1 MSRFTTQLRF
11 MLETQNHMEHTGN
24 ASDIDDVIENTREW
38 LFNFTYPV
46 SELTESE
53 KVHLEKHIM
62 LHYYTREIGFETF
75 GLFKAKLQSK
85 LWDIMPLYNKLYAL
99 EHKNLDF
106 FNDVDYSKKFDG
118 TVEQDGT
125 TNERNGKVEHTNS
138 GKENTITTGSIK
150 DQNGGQV
157 VDTNVTSNGYT
168 DTNSGDD
175 RTIFSDTPQSEIDI
189 DNDNAYVTNVTKNQ
203 KGTSL
208 ERVYDDL
215 TQENTRE
222 DTSNSERTFN
232 NYKVE
237 NENNKKLTDLFTSLI
252 DTIDKTDTTHN
263 IERVF
268 GNMGNNLDKFIKY
281 RDNVMNLELRI
292 INELDELFMQLWY

>member
-1 MSRFTTQLRF
+1 MSRFTTELRF
-11 MLETQNHMEHTGN
+11 MLETQNDLQHTAN
-24 ASDIDDVIENTREW
+24 ASDVMTVINNTRGW
-38 LFNFTYPV
+38 LFDFDYP
-46 SELTESE
+46 STELTEAE
-53 KVHLEKHIM
+53 KEHLEKNFM
-62 LHYYTREIGFETF
+62 LQYYTREIGFETF
-75 GLFKAKLQSK
+75 GLFKNKLQAKLW
-85 LWDIMPLYNKLYAL
+85 LIMPYYNKLYAL

-106 FNDVDYSKKFDG
+106 FDDVDYTKKFDG

-168 DTNSGDD
+168 DENSGDD

-189 DNDNAYVTNVTKNQ
+189 DDNNAYVTQVTKNQ
-203 KGTSL
+203 KGTSI
-208 ERVYDDL
+208 ERTYNDL
-215 TQENTRE
+215 TTENTRE

-237 NENNKKLTDLFTSLI
+237 NENNKKLTDLFTALV

-263 IERVF
+263 LERVF
-268 GNMGNNLDKFIKY
+268 GNMGNNIDKFIKY
-281 RDNVMNLELRI
+281 RDNVMNLEQRI
-292 INELDELFMQLWY
+292 INDCSDLFMGLWY

>member
-11 MLETQNHMEHTGN
+11 MLETQNQMEHTGN
-24 ASDIDDVIENTREW
+24 ASDIDEVIDNTREW
-38 LFNFTYPV
+38 LFNFTYPS
-46 SELTESE
+46 SELTDSE
-53 KVHLEKHIM
+53 KAHLEKHIM

-106 FNDVDYSKKFDG
+106 FNDVDYSKQFDG

-125 TNERNGKVEHTNS
+125 TNERNGKIEHTNS
-138 GKENTITTGSIK
+138 GKENTTTTGSIK

-175 RTIFSDTPQSEIDI
+175 RTIFSDTPQSEVDI

-292 INELDELFMQLWY
+292 INDLDELFMQLWY

>member
-1 MSRFTTQLRF
+1 MSKYTTELRF
-11 MLETQNHMEHTGN
+11 MLETQNSMVESGK
-24 ASDIDDVIENTREW
+24 ASDVNTVIANTRSW
-38 LFNFTYPV
+38 LFDFNYP
-46 SELTESE
+46 STELSNAE
-53 KVHLEKHIM
+53 KEHLEKHIM
-62 LHYYTREIGFETF
+62 LHFYTREIGFETF
-75 GLFKAKLQSK
+75 GLFKVKLQSK
-85 LWDIMPLYNKLYAL
+85 LWDIMPTYEKLYGL
-99 EHKNLDF
+99 EHRNLEF

-125 TNERNGKVEHTNS
+125 TNERNGQVEHTNS

-168 DTNSGDD
+168 DENSGDD
-175 RTIFSDTPQSEIDI
+175 RTLFSDTPQNEIDI
-189 DNDNAYVTNVTKNQ
+189 DTGNAYVTNVTKNE
-203 KGTSL
+203 KGTST
-208 ERVYDDL
+208 ERTYNDL

-237 NENNKKLTDLFTSLI
+237 NENNKKLTDVFTALI

-263 IERVF
+263 IERIF
-268 GNMGNNLDKFIKY
+268 GNMGNNIDKFIKY

-292 INELDELFMQLWY
+292 INELDELFMQLW